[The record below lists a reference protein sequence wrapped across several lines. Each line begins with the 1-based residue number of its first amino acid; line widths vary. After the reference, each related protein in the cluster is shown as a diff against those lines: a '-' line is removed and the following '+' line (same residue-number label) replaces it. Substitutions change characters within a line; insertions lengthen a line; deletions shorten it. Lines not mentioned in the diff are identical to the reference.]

1 MKNQLTSILLFSLL
15 LIGAF
20 PADGQFCSMLGQNP
34 TTAFPVCGKT
44 VFQQNSVAIC
54 GTRPLPTLCNDNTPY
69 TDKNP
74 YWYKFT
80 CYTAGKLGFLIT
92 PTDLT
97 DDYDWQLFDVT
108 GVDEMD
114 VYTNKSL
121 IISANWSGSSG
132 TTGASGSGKNPFECS
147 SDPAWNIP
155 TFSKMPDLIAGHNYL
170 LLVSHYT
177 NTQSGYTLSFQG
189 GSASIINP
197 LAPTIQNAYAVCD
210 GTEMVITL
218 NKKMKCSSLAADG
231 SDFAVTGPFA
241 NAFNTAVGK
250 GCNFSFDFDTVL
262 LKLNN
267 TLSPGLYSVIAQNG
281 KDGNTLIDN
290 CDNQLALGLKK
301 DLLFT
306 ASVPTPMDSISP
318 IICIQDS
325 LHLIFSKPMS
335 CASIAAD
342 GSDFSIT
349 GPSNVQIKSAVGS
362 CNNGISTSIHLV
374 LQKPI
379 KTNGIYTLKLGIGA
393 DGNSLIDEC
402 GQITAVGSSLNFSIN
417 NVVTADFNA
426 NIKPGC
432 KKDSIILSHNGN
444 NGANTWKWQL
454 DNGLVSSLQNPLFT
468 TNVFGKTKILLE
480 TGNGFCKDSANMEL
494 DLPDWTLKAAIN
506 MPDTVCSRDTVQI
519 LDASTANAITW
530 KWDLGNGQSSTL
542 QNPPTTNYSPSG
554 RQNQFFVRLQI
565 SNGFNCTD
573 TVSKRIF
580 VLPNCYI
587 DIPSGFT
594 PNGDGLNDYLYPLNA
609 FKAVDLIFRIY
620 NRFGQVIFETRDWKK
635 KWDGRI
641 NGMLQPSGT
650 YVYLLEYTHKDTG
663 KRQILKG
670 TTVLIR

>member
-1 MKNQLTSILLFSLL
+1 MATFWTLPSY
-15 LIGAF
+15 
-20 PADGQFCSMLGQNP
+20 GQFCTTLGQNP

-44 VFQQNSVAIC
+44 VFQQSSVAIC
-54 GTRPLPTLCNDNTPY
+54 GTRTLPTLCNDNTPY

-80 CYTAGKLGFLIT
+80 CYTAGQLGFLIT

-121 IISANWSGSSG
+121 IISANWSGSIG
-132 TTGASGSGKNPFECS
+132 TTGASNSGKNPFECS
-147 SDPAWNIP
+147 SNIAWNIP
-155 TFSKMPDLIAGHNYL
+155 TFSTMPDLIVGHNYL
-170 LLVSHYT
+170 LMVSHYT

-197 LAPTIQNAYAVCD
+197 VVPIIQNAYAVCD
-210 GTEMVITL
+210 GSEMVITL

-231 SDFAVTGPFA
+231 SDFSVSGPFT
-241 NAFNTAVGK
+241 NAFNSAVGK
-250 GCNFSFDFDTVL
+250 GCNFSFDFDTVT

-267 TLSPGLYSVIAQNG
+267 ILSPGLYSVIAKNG
-281 KDGNTLIDN
+281 VDGNTLIDN

-301 DLLFT
+301 DLLFN

-318 IICIQDS
+318 VICIQDT
-325 LHLIFSKPMS
+325 LHLVFNKPMS
-335 CASIAAD
+335 CASIASD

-349 GPSNVQIKSAVGS
+349 GPSNVQIKSAFGR
-362 CNNGISTSIHLV
+362 CNNGVSSTIHLV

-379 KTNGIYTLKLGIGA
+379 KTNGIYSLKLGIGT
-393 DGNSLIDEC
+393 DGNSIIDEC
-402 GQITAVGSSLNFSIN
+402 GQITAPGASLNFSIQ
-417 NVVTADFNA
+417 NVVTADFNTT
-426 NIKPGC
+426 IKAGC
-432 KKDSIILSHNGN
+432 KKDTILLSHNGN
-444 NGANTWKWQL
+444 NVANSWRWQL
-454 DNGLVSSLQNPLFT
+454 DNGLSSSSQNPILS
-468 TNVFGKTKILLE
+468 TNTFGKTTISLE
-480 TGNGFCKDSANMEL
+480 SSNGICKDSTSQVV

-506 MPDTVCSRDTVQI
+506 MPDTVCAKDTVLI
-519 LDASTANAITW
+519 LDASSSNAINW
-530 KWDLGNGQSSTL
+530 KWDLGNGQTSIS
-542 QNPPTTNYSPSG
+542 QNPPSTNYIPSG

-573 TVSKRIF
+573 TISKRIY

-594 PNGDGLNDYLYPLNA
+594 PNGDGLNDFLYPLNA

-663 KRQILKG
+663 KKQVLKG

>member
-1 MKNQLTSILLFSLL
+1 MKNPIKSIILICL
-15 LIGAF
+15 LIFEAL
-20 PADGQFCSMLGQNP
+20 PSSGQFCTTLGQNP

-54 GTRPLPTLCNDNTPY
+54 GTRTLPTLCNDNTPY

-114 VYTNKSL
+114 VYTNKNL

-132 TTGASGSGKNPFECS
+132 TTGASSGGKNPFECS

-155 TFSKMPDLIAGHNYL
+155 TFSTMPDLIAGHNYL
-170 LLVSHYT
+170 LMVSHYT

-231 SDFAVTGPFA
+231 SDFSVAGPFA
-241 NAFNTAVGK
+241 NAFNAAIGK
-250 GCNFSFDFDTVL
+250 GCAVSFDFDTVM

-267 TLSPGLYSVIAQNG
+267 VLSPGLYSVIAKNG
-281 KDGNTLIDN
+281 IDGNTLIDN

-318 IICIQDS
+318 VICIQDS

-335 CASIAAD
+335 CASIAPD

-349 GPSNVQIKSAVGS
+349 GPSNVQIKSATGL
-362 CNNGISTSIHLV
+362 CNNGISSTIHLV

-379 KTNGIYTLKLGIGA
+379 KTNGIYTLKLGIGT

-402 GQITAVGSSLNFSIN
+402 GQITAAGSSLNFSIQ

-426 NIKPGC
+426 TIKAGC
-432 KKDSIILSHNGN
+432 KKDTILLSHNGN
-444 NGANTWKWQL
+444 NAANSWKWQL
-454 DNGLVSSLQNPLFT
+454 DNGLSSNLQNPLFT
-468 TNVFGKTKILLE
+468 TNLFGKTNILLE
-480 TGNGFCKDSANMEL
+480 TSNGICKDSTSMEL
-494 DLPDWTLKAAIN
+494 DLPDWTLKAGIN
-506 MPDTVCSRDTVQI
+506 IPDTVCSKDTVQI

-542 QNPPTTNYSPSG
+542 QNPPSTSYLPSG
-554 RQNQFFVRLQI
+554 RQTQFFVRLQI

-573 TVSKRIF
+573 TISKRIF

-594 PNGDGLNDYLYPLNA
+594 PNGDGLNDFLYPLNA

-663 KRQILKG
+663 KRQVLKG

>member
-1 MKNQLTSILLFSLL
+1 MKNHFKSILFFCIAIYWALPSY
-15 LIGAF
+15 
-20 PADGQFCSMLGQNP
+20 GQFCTALGQNP

-44 VFQQNSVAIC
+44 VFQQSSVAIC
-54 GTRPLPTLCNDNTPY
+54 GTRTLPTLCNDNTPY

-92 PTDLT
+92 PTDIT

-132 TTGASGSGKNPFECS
+132 TTGASSSGKNPFECS

-155 TFSKMPDLIAGHNYL
+155 TFSTMPDLIAGHNYL
-170 LLVSHYT
+170 LMVSHYT

-197 LAPTIQNAYAVCD
+197 VVPIIQNAYAVCD

-231 SDFAVTGPFA
+231 SDFSVAGPFT

-250 GCNFSFDFDTVL
+250 GCNVSFDFDTVT

-267 TLSPGLYSVIAQNG
+267 ILSPGLYSVIAKNG
-281 KDGNTLIDN
+281 IDGNTLIDN

-318 IICIQDS
+318 VICIQDT
-325 LHLIFSKPMS
+325 LHLYFNKPMS
-335 CASIAAD
+335 CASIAPD

-349 GPSNVQIKSAVGS
+349 GPSNVQIKSALGI
-362 CNNGISTSIHLV
+362 CNNGVSSTIHLV

-379 KTNGIYTLKLGIGA
+379 KTNGNYTLKLGIGT

-402 GQITAVGSSLNFSIN
+402 GQITAPGANLNFSIQ

-426 NIKPGC
+426 TIKAGC
-432 KKDSIILSHNGN
+432 KKDTIMLSHNGN
-444 NGANTWKWQL
+444 NAANSWRWQL
-454 DNGLVSSLQNPLFT
+454 DNGLSSSSQNPILS
-468 TNVFGKTKILLE
+468 TNIFGKTTIFLE
-480 TGNGFCKDSANMEL
+480 TSNGICKDSTSQIV

-506 MPDTVCSRDTVQI
+506 MPDTVCAKDTVQI
-519 LDASTANAITW
+519 LDASSSNAINW
-530 KWDLGNGQSSTL
+530 KWDLGNGQTSIS
-542 QNPPTTNYSPSG
+542 QNPPTTNYIPSG

-594 PNGDGLNDYLYPLNA
+594 PNGDGLNDFLYPLNA

-663 KRQILKG
+663 KKQVLKG

>member
-1 MKNQLTSILLFSLL
+1 VKNHFKSILFFCIATYWALPSY
-15 LIGAF
+15 
-20 PADGQFCSMLGQNP
+20 GQFCTALGQNP

-44 VFQQNSVAIC
+44 VFQQSSVAIC
-54 GTRPLPTLCNDNTPY
+54 GTRTLPTLCNDNTPY

-92 PTDLT
+92 PTDIT

-132 TTGASGSGKNPFECS
+132 TTGASSSGKNPFECS

-155 TFSKMPDLIAGHNYL
+155 TFSTMPDLIAGHNYL
-170 LLVSHYT
+170 LMVSHYT

-197 LAPTIQNAYAVCD
+197 VVPIIQNAYAVCD

-231 SDFAVTGPFA
+231 SDFSVAGPFT

-250 GCNFSFDFDTVL
+250 GCNVSFDFDTVT

-267 TLSPGLYSVIAQNG
+267 ILSPGLYSVIAKNG
-281 KDGNTLIDN
+281 IDGNTLIDN

-318 IICIQDS
+318 VICIQDT
-325 LHLIFSKPMS
+325 LHLYFNKPMS
-335 CASIAAD
+335 CASIAPD

-349 GPSNVQIKSAVGS
+349 GPSNVQIKSALGI
-362 CNNGISTSIHLV
+362 CNNGVSSTIHLV

-379 KTNGIYTLKLGIGA
+379 KTNGNYTLKLGIGT

-402 GQITAVGSSLNFSIN
+402 GQITAPGANLNFSIQ

-426 NIKPGC
+426 TIKAGC
-432 KKDSIILSHNGN
+432 KKDTIMLNHNGN
-444 NGANTWKWQL
+444 NAANSWRWQL
-454 DNGLVSSLQNPLFT
+454 DNGLSSSSQNPILS
-468 TNVFGKTKILLE
+468 TNIFGKTTIFLE
-480 TGNGFCKDSANMEL
+480 TSNGICKDSTSQIV

-506 MPDTVCSRDTVQI
+506 MPDTVCAKDTVQI
-519 LDASTANAITW
+519 LDASSSNAINW
-530 KWDLGNGQSSTL
+530 KWDLGNGQTSIS
-542 QNPPTTNYSPSG
+542 QNPPTTNYIPSG

-594 PNGDGLNDYLYPLNA
+594 PNGDGLNDFLYPLNA

-663 KRQILKG
+663 KKQVLKG

>member
-1 MKNQLTSILLFSLL
+1 M
-15 LIGAF
+15 
-20 PADGQFCSMLGQNP
+20 
-34 TTAFPVCGKT
+34 
-44 VFQQNSVAIC
+44 
-54 GTRPLPTLCNDNTPY
+54 
-69 TDKNP
+69 
-74 YWYKFT
+74 
-80 CYTAGKLGFLIT
+80 IT
-92 PTDLT
+92 PTDIT

-132 TTGASGSGKNPFECS
+132 TTGASSSGKNPFECS

-155 TFSKMPDLIAGHNYL
+155 TFSTMPDLIAGHNYL
-170 LLVSHYT
+170 LMVSHYT

-197 LAPTIQNAYAVCD
+197 VVPIIQNAYAVCD

-231 SDFAVTGPFA
+231 SDFSVAGPFT

-250 GCNFSFDFDTVL
+250 GCNVSFDFDTVT

-267 TLSPGLYSVIAQNG
+267 ILSPGLYSVIAKNG
-281 KDGNTLIDN
+281 IDGNTLIDN

-318 IICIQDS
+318 VICIQDT
-325 LHLIFSKPMS
+325 LHLYFNKPMS
-335 CASIAAD
+335 CASIAPD

-349 GPSNVQIKSAVGS
+349 GPSNVQIKSALGI
-362 CNNGISTSIHLV
+362 CNNGVSSTIHLV

-379 KTNGIYTLKLGIGA
+379 KTNGNYTLKLGIGT

-402 GQITAVGSSLNFSIN
+402 GQITAPGANLNFSIQ

-426 NIKPGC
+426 TIKAGC
-432 KKDSIILSHNGN
+432 KKDTIMLNHNGN
-444 NGANTWKWQL
+444 NAANSWRWQL
-454 DNGLVSSLQNPLFT
+454 DNGLSSSSQNPILS
-468 TNVFGKTKILLE
+468 TNIFGKTTIFLE
-480 TGNGFCKDSANMEL
+480 TSNGICKDSTSQIV

-506 MPDTVCSRDTVQI
+506 MPDTVCAKDTVQI
-519 LDASTANAITW
+519 LDASSSNAINW
-530 KWDLGNGQSSTL
+530 KWDLGNGQTSIS
-542 QNPPTTNYSPSG
+542 QNPPTTNYIPSG

-594 PNGDGLNDYLYPLNA
+594 PNGDGLNDFLYPLNA

-663 KRQILKG
+663 KKQVLKG

>member
-1 MKNQLTSILLFSLL
+1 VKNHFKSLLFFCLVVYWALPSH
-15 LIGAF
+15 
-20 PADGQFCSMLGQNP
+20 GQFCTTLGQNP

-44 VFQQNSVAIC
+44 VFQQSSVAIC
-54 GTRPLPTLCNDNTPY
+54 GTRTLPTLCNDNTPY

-92 PTDLT
+92 PTDIT

-108 GVDEMD
+108 GADEMD

-132 TTGASGSGKNPFECS
+132 TTGASSSGKNPFECS

-155 TFSKMPDLIAGHNYL
+155 TFSTMPDLIAGHNYL
-170 LLVSHYT
+170 LMVSHYT

-197 LAPTIQNAYAVCD
+197 VVPIIQNAYAVCD

-231 SDFAVTGPFA
+231 SDFSVSGPFT

-250 GCNFSFDFDTVL
+250 GCNFSFDFDTVT

-267 TLSPGLYSVIAQNG
+267 ILSPGLYSVIAKNG
-281 KDGNTLIDN
+281 VDGNTLIDN

-306 ASVPTPMDSISP
+306 ASIPTPMDSISP
-318 IICIQDS
+318 VICIQDT
-325 LHLIFSKPMS
+325 LHLVFNKPMS
-335 CASIAAD
+335 CASIASD
-342 GSDFSIT
+342 GSDFNIT
-349 GPSNVQIKSAVGS
+349 GPSNVQIKSAIGI
-362 CNNGISTSIHLV
+362 CNNGVSSTIHLV

-379 KTNGIYTLKLGIGA
+379 KTNGIYSLKLGIGT

-402 GQITAVGSSLNFSIN
+402 GQITAPGASLSFSIQ

-426 NIKPGC
+426 TIKAGC
-432 KKDSIILSHNGN
+432 KKDTIILSHDGN
-444 NGANTWKWQL
+444 NAANSWRWQL
-454 DNGLVSSLQNPLFT
+454 DNGLSSSSQNPILS
-468 TNVFGKTKILLE
+468 TNIFGKTNISLE
-480 TGNGFCKDSANMEL
+480 TSNGICKDSTSL
-494 DLPDWTLKAAIN
+494 VVDLPDWTLKAAIN
-506 MPDTVCSRDTVQI
+506 MPDTVCAKDTVQI
-519 LDASTANAITW
+519 LDASSSNAINW
-530 KWDLGNGQSSTL
+530 KWDLGNGQTSIS
-542 QNPPTTNYSPSG
+542 QNPPSTNYIPSG

-594 PNGDGLNDYLYPLNA
+594 PNGDGLNDFLYPLNA
-609 FKAVDLIFRIY
+609 FKAIDLIFRVY
-620 NRFGQVIFETRDWKK
+620 NRFGQVIFETKDWKK

-663 KRQILKG
+663 KKQVLKG

>member
-1 MKNQLTSILLFSLL
+1 VNNHFKSILFFCL
-15 LIGAF
+15 AF
-20 PADGQFCSMLGQNP
+20 CWALPSYGQFCTALGQNP

-44 VFQQNSVAIC
+44 VFQQSSVAIC
-54 GTRPLPTLCNDNTPY
+54 GTRTLPTLCNDNTPY

-92 PTDLT
+92 PTDIT

-132 TTGASGSGKNPFECS
+132 TTGASSSGKNPFECS

-155 TFSKMPDLIAGHNYL
+155 TFSTMPDLIAGHNYL
-170 LLVSHYT
+170 LMVSHYT

-197 LAPTIQNAYAVCD
+197 VVPIIQNAYAVCD

-231 SDFAVTGPFA
+231 SDFSVAGPFT

-250 GCNFSFDFDTVL
+250 GCNFSFDFDTVT

-267 TLSPGLYSVIAQNG
+267 ILSPGLYSVIAKNG
-281 KDGNTLIDN
+281 IDGNTLIDN

-318 IICIQDS
+318 VICIQDT
-325 LHLIFSKPMS
+325 LHLFFNKPMS
-335 CASIAAD
+335 CASIAPD

-349 GPSNVQIKSAVGS
+349 GPYNVQIKSALGI
-362 CNNGISTSIHLV
+362 CNNGVSSTIHLV

-379 KTNGIYTLKLGIGA
+379 KTNGVYTLKLGIGS

-402 GQITAVGSSLNFSIN
+402 GQITAPGASLSFSIQ

-426 NIKPGC
+426 TIKAGC
-432 KKDSIILSHNGN
+432 KKDTIMLSHNGN
-444 NGANTWKWQL
+444 NATNSWRWQL
-454 DNGLVSSLQNPLFT
+454 DNGLSSSSQNPILS
-468 TNVFGKTKILLE
+468 TNTFGKTTIFLE
-480 TGNGFCKDSANMEL
+480 TSNGICKDSTSQVV

-506 MPDTVCSRDTVQI
+506 MPDTVCAKDTVQI
-519 LDASTANAITW
+519 LDASSSNAINW
-530 KWDLGNGQSSTL
+530 KWDLGNGQTSIS
-542 QNPPTTNYSPSG
+542 QNPPTTNYIPSG

-594 PNGDGLNDYLYPLNA
+594 PNGDGLNDFLYPLNA

-663 KRQILKG
+663 KKQVLKG

>member
-1 MKNQLTSILLFSLL
+1 MKIQFKSTLFFCLF
-15 LIGAF
+15 LIGTLGAK
-20 PADGQFCSMLGQNP
+20 GQFCTILGQNP

-54 GTRPLPTLCNDNTPY
+54 GTRTLPTLCNDNTTY

-92 PTDLT
+92 PKDLT

-132 TTGASGSGKNPFECS
+132 TTGASSSGKNPFECS

-155 TFSKMPDLIAGHNYL
+155 TFSTMPDLIAGHNYL

-197 LAPTIQNAYAVCD
+197 VVPTIQNAYAVCD

-218 NKKMKCSSLAADG
+218 NKKMKCSSLVADG
-231 SDFAVTGPFA
+231 SDFSVTGPFA
-241 NAFNTAVGK
+241 NAFNNAVGK
-250 GCNFSFDFDTVL
+250 GCNFSFDFDTVM

-267 TLSPGLYSVIAQNG
+267 ILSPGLYSVTTKNG
-281 KDGNTLIDN
+281 IDGNTLIDN
-290 CDNQLALGLKK
+290 CDNLLAVGLKK

-318 IICIQDS
+318 VICIQDS
-325 LHLIFSKPMS
+325 LHLIFNKPMN
-335 CASIAAD
+335 CASIAPD
-342 GSDFSIT
+342 GSDFSII
-349 GPSNVQIKSAVGS
+349 GPSNVQIKSAIGQ
-362 CNNGISTSIHLV
+362 CNNGISTTIHLL

-379 KTNGIYTLKLGIGA
+379 KTNGVYTLKLGNGT

-402 GQITAVGSSLNFSIN
+402 GQITAAGSSLNFSIK

-426 NIKPGC
+426 NIKAGC
-432 KKDSIILSHNGN
+432 KKDTIILTHNGN
-444 NGANTWKWQL
+444 NAANTWKWQL
-454 DNGLVSSLQNPLFT
+454 DNGLFSSLQNPLLT
-468 TNVFGKTKILLE
+468 TNVFGKTRIFLE
-480 TGNGFCKDSANMEL
+480 TGNGICKDSTSIEL

-506 MPDTVCSRDTVQI
+506 MPDTVCAKDTVQI
-519 LDASTANAITW
+519 LDASTANANTW
-530 KWDLGNGQSSTL
+530 KWDLGNGLSSTI
-542 QNPPTTNYSPSG
+542 QNPPTTSYIPSG

-565 SNGFNCTD
+565 GNAFNCTD
-573 TVSKRIF
+573 TITKKIF
-580 VLPNCYI
+580 VLSNCYI

-594 PNGDGLNDYLYPLNA
+594 PNGDGLNDFLYPLNA

-650 YVYLLEYTHKDTG
+650 YVYFLEYTHKDTG

-670 TTVLIR
+670 TTILIR

>member
-1 MKNQLTSILLFSLL
+1 VKNHFKSILFFCIAIYWALPSY
-15 LIGAF
+15 
-20 PADGQFCSMLGQNP
+20 GQFCTALGQNP

-44 VFQQNSVAIC
+44 VFQQSSVAIC
-54 GTRPLPTLCNDNTPY
+54 GTRTLPTLCNDNTPY

-92 PTDLT
+92 PTDIT

-132 TTGASGSGKNPFECS
+132 TTGASSSGKNPFECS

-155 TFSKMPDLIAGHNYL
+155 TFSTMPDLIAGHNYL
-170 LLVSHYT
+170 LMVSHYT

-197 LAPTIQNAYAVCD
+197 VVPIIQNAYAVCD

-231 SDFAVTGPFA
+231 SDFSVAGPFT

-250 GCNFSFDFDTVL
+250 GCNVSFDFDTVT

-267 TLSPGLYSVIAQNG
+267 ILSPGLYSVIAKNG
-281 KDGNTLIDN
+281 IDGNTLIDN

-318 IICIQDS
+318 VICIQDT
-325 LHLIFSKPMS
+325 LHLYFNKPMS
-335 CASIAAD
+335 CASIAPD

-349 GPSNVQIKSAVGS
+349 GPSNVQIKSALGI
-362 CNNGISTSIHLV
+362 CNNGVSSTIHLV

-379 KTNGIYTLKLGIGA
+379 KTNGNYTLKLGIGT

-402 GQITAVGSSLNFSIN
+402 GQITAPGANLNFSIQ
-417 NVVTADFNA
+417 NVVTADFNTT
-426 NIKPGC
+426 IKAGC
-432 KKDSIILSHNGN
+432 KKDTIMLNHNGN
-444 NGANTWKWQL
+444 NAANSWRWQL
-454 DNGLVSSLQNPLFT
+454 DNGLSSSSQNPILS
-468 TNVFGKTKILLE
+468 TNIFGKTTIFLE
-480 TGNGFCKDSANMEL
+480 TSNGICKDSTSQIV

-506 MPDTVCSRDTVQI
+506 MPDTVCAKDTVQI
-519 LDASTANAITW
+519 LDASSSNAIIW
-530 KWDLGNGQSSTL
+530 KWDLGNGQTSIS
-542 QNPPTTNYSPSG
+542 QNPPTTNYIPSG

-594 PNGDGLNDYLYPLNA
+594 PNGDGLNDFLYPLNA
-609 FKAVDLIFRIY
+609 FKAVDLIFRIF

-663 KRQILKG
+663 KKQVLKG

>member
-1 MKNQLTSILLFSLL
+1 MLLFCIATYWS
-15 LIGAF
+15 F
-20 PADGQFCSMLGQNP
+20 PSYGQFCTTLGQNP

-44 VFQQNSVAIC
+44 VFQQSSVAIC
-54 GTRPLPTLCNDNTPY
+54 GTRTLPTLCNDNTPY

-92 PTDLT
+92 PTDIT

-132 TTGASGSGKNPFECS
+132 TTGASSSGKNPFECS

-155 TFSKMPDLIAGHNYL
+155 TFSTMPDLIAGHNYL
-170 LLVSHYT
+170 LMVSHYT

-197 LAPTIQNAYAVCD
+197 VVPIIQNAYAVCD

-231 SDFAVTGPFA
+231 SDFSVSGPFA

-250 GCNFSFDFDTVL
+250 GCNFSFDFDTVM

-267 TLSPGLYSVIAQNG
+267 ILSPGLYSVVAQNG
-281 KDGNTLIDN
+281 IDGNTLIDN

-318 IICIQDS
+318 VICIQDT
-325 LHLIFSKPMS
+325 LHLVFNKPIS
-335 CASIAAD
+335 CASISFD
-342 GSDFSIT
+342 GSDFSIS
-349 GPSNVQIKSAVGS
+349 GPSNVQIKSALGV
-362 CNNGISTSIHLV
+362 CNNGVSSTIHLV

-379 KTNGIYTLKLGIGA
+379 KINGIYSLKLGTGT

-402 GQITAVGSSLNFSIN
+402 GQITAPGASLNFSIQ

-426 NIKPGC
+426 SIKAGC
-432 KKDSIILSHNGN
+432 KKDTIILSHNGN
-444 NGANTWKWQL
+444 NAANTWRWQL
-454 DNGLVSSLQNPLFT
+454 DNGLSSSLQNPILSST
-468 TNVFGKTKILLE
+468 TFGKTTISLE
-480 TGNGFCKDSANMEL
+480 TSNGICKDSTSMVI

-506 MPDTVCSRDTVQI
+506 MPDTVCAKDTVQI
-519 LDASTANAITW
+519 LDASSSNAINW
-530 KWDLGNGQSSTL
+530 KWDLGNGQISIL
-542 QNPPTTNYSPSG
+542 QNPPTTNYIPSG
-554 RQNQFFVRLQI
+554 RQTQFFVRLQI

-587 DIPSGFT
+587 GIPSGFT
-594 PNGDGLNDYLYPLNA
+594 PNGDGLNDFLYPLNA

-663 KRQILKG
+663 KKQVLKG
-670 TTVLIR
+670 TTILIR

>member
-1 MKNQLTSILLFSLL
+1 VKNHFKSILFFCLVVYCAL
-15 LIGAF
+15 
-20 PADGQFCSMLGQNP
+20 PTHGQFCTTLGQNP

-44 VFQQNSVAIC
+44 VFQQSSVAIC
-54 GTRPLPTLCNDNTPY
+54 GTRTLPTLCNDNTPY

-108 GVDEMD
+108 GADEMD

-132 TTGASGSGKNPFECS
+132 TTGASNNGKNPFECS

-155 TFSKMPDLIAGHNYL
+155 TFSTMPDLIAGHNYL
-170 LLVSHYT
+170 LMVSHYT

-197 LAPTIQNAYAVCD
+197 VVPIIQNAYAVCD
-210 GTEMVITL
+210 GTEMIITL

-231 SDFAVTGPFA
+231 SDFSVSGPFT

-250 GCNFSFDFDTVL
+250 GCNFSFDFDTVT

-267 TLSPGLYSVIAQNG
+267 ILSPGLYSVIVKNG
-281 KDGNTLIDN
+281 VDGNTLIDN

-306 ASVPTPMDSISP
+306 ASIPTTMDSISP
-318 IICIQDS
+318 VICIQDT
-325 LHLIFSKPMS
+325 LHLVFNKPMS
-335 CASIAAD
+335 CASIASD
-342 GSDFSIT
+342 GSDFNIT
-349 GPSNVQIKSAVGS
+349 GPSNVQIKSAIGI
-362 CNNGISTSIHLV
+362 CNNGVSSTIHLV

-379 KTNGIYTLKLGIGA
+379 KTNGIYSLKLGIGT

-402 GQITAVGSSLNFSIN
+402 GQITAPGASLSFSIQ

-426 NIKPGC
+426 TIKAGC
-432 KKDSIILSHNGN
+432 KKDTIILSHDGN
-444 NGANTWKWQL
+444 NAANSWRWQL
-454 DNGLVSSLQNPLFT
+454 DNGLSSSSQNPILS
-468 TNVFGKTKILLE
+468 TNIFGKTNISLE
-480 TGNGFCKDSANMEL
+480 TSNGICKDSTSL
-494 DLPDWTLKAAIN
+494 VVDLPDWTLKAAIN
-506 MPDTVCSRDTVQI
+506 MPDTVCAKDTVQI
-519 LDASTANAITW
+519 LDASSSNAINW
-530 KWDLGNGQSSTL
+530 KWDLGNGQTSIS
-542 QNPPTTNYSPSG
+542 QNPPSTNYIPSG

-594 PNGDGLNDYLYPLNA
+594 PNGDGLNDFLYPLNA

-635 KWDGRI
+635 KWDGRV

-663 KRQILKG
+663 KKQVLKG

>member
-1 MKNQLTSILLFSLL
+1 MKNQFKSILFFCL
-15 LIGAF
+15 AF
-20 PADGQFCSMLGQNP
+20 YWALPSYGQFCTALGQNP

-44 VFQQNSVAIC
+44 VFQQSSVAIC
-54 GTRPLPTLCNDNTPY
+54 GTRTLPTLCNDNTPY

-80 CYTAGKLGFLIT
+80 CYTAGKLGFLIS
-92 PTDLT
+92 PTDIT

-132 TTGASGSGKNPFECS
+132 TTGASSNGKNPFECS

-155 TFSKMPDLIAGHNYL
+155 TFSTMPDLIAGHNYL
-170 LLVSHYT
+170 LMVSHYT

-197 LAPTIQNAYAVCD
+197 VVPIIQNAYAVCD

-231 SDFAVTGPFA
+231 SDFSVAGPFT

-250 GCNFSFDFDTVL
+250 GCNFSFDFDTVT

-267 TLSPGLYSVIAQNG
+267 ILSPGLYSVIAKNG
-281 KDGNTLIDN
+281 IDGNTLIDN

-318 IICIQDS
+318 VKCIQDT
-325 LHLIFSKPMS
+325 LHLVFNKPMS
-335 CASIAAD
+335 CASIAPD

-349 GPSNVQIKSAVGS
+349 GPSNVQIKSALGI
-362 CNNGISTSIHLV
+362 CNNGVSSTIDLV

-379 KTNGIYTLKLGIGA
+379 KTNGMYSLKLGIGT

-402 GQITAVGSSLNFSIN
+402 GQITAPGASLNFSIQ
-417 NVVTADFNA
+417 NVVTADFNTT
-426 NIKPGC
+426 IKAGC
-432 KKDSIILSHNGN
+432 KKDTILLSHNGN
-444 NGANTWKWQL
+444 NAANFWRWQL
-454 DNGLVSSLQNPLFT
+454 DNGLSSSSQNPILS
-468 TNVFGKTKILLE
+468 TNTFGKTTIYLE
-480 TGNGFCKDSANMEL
+480 TSNGICKDSTSQVV

-506 MPDTVCSRDTVQI
+506 MPDTVCAKDTVQI
-519 LDASTANAITW
+519 LDASTSNAINW
-530 KWDLGNGQSSTL
+530 KWDLGNGQTSIS
-542 QNPPTTNYSPSG
+542 QNPPTTNYIPSG

-594 PNGDGLNDYLYPLNA
+594 PNGDGLNDFLYPLNA

-620 NRFGQVIFETRDWKK
+620 NRFGQVIFETTDWKK

-650 YVYLLEYTHKDTG
+650 YVYLLEYTNKDTG
-663 KRQILKG
+663 KKQILKG